1 MNIDKDIQRELNN
14 KSSNDWF
21 KEAPKISYNPALKKP
36 VLVNNEAFYLVALA
50 CKHEDVLHGGVTFEM
65 DDHFRS
71 YFYKCTGN
79 KNPSNLEI
87 NLFVL
92 KLVKA
97 AMEDEKWLEEDSQG
111 VFLVSK
117 YNLQGSHA
125 DKHQTDIGIRKINSK
140 TDKQMKEGGG
150 VKQLTADEK
159 WAKKNLQKD
168 GRPKPIIFDSKGNPT
183 E

>member
-36 VLVNNEAFYLVALA
+36 VLVNNEAFYLVAMA

-97 AMEDEKWLEEDSQG
+97 AMEDEKWLEEDAQG

-117 YNLQGSHA
+117 HNLQGNH
-125 DKHQTDIGIRKINSK
+125 TDRHLMDTGIRKVESK
-140 TDKQMKEGGG
+140 TQKELQRSGGLG
-150 VKQLTADEK
+150 SLTPEEK

>member
-1 MNIDKDIQRELNN
+1 
-14 KSSNDWF
+14 
-21 KEAPKISYNPALKKP
+21 
-36 VLVNNEAFYLVALA
+36 
-50 CKHEDVLHGGVTFEM
+50 
-65 DDHFRS
+65 
-71 YFYKCTGN
+71 
-79 KNPSNLEI
+79 
-87 NLFVL
+87 
-92 KLVKA
+92 
-97 AMEDEKWLEEDSQG
+97 MEDEKWLEEDSQG

-140 TDKQMKEGGG
+140 TAKQMKEGGG